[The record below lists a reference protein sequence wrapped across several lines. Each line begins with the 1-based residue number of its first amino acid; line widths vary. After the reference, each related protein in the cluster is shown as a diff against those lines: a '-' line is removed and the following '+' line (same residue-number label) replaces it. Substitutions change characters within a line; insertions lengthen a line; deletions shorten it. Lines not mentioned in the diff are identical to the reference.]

1 MNGQIGKFLFLIS
14 EFLISIAPPPV
25 SITFTVVWLQ
35 STIQSRKLMVTQF
48 QNENKNITWAQDF
61 PRHLSIWNCPQ
72 QMGNSNSEQWP
83 SFLNKGKLG
92 TYHDRALRTF
102 LKRRRKRYTYIT
114 AAKALLYTGS
124 RWQKHY
130 KWVAPAKGKEHTKV
144 EGESLKGCVEWINFS
159 RSRLFRNLRL
169 LLKESILKF
178 CDMSNELG

>member
-1 MNGQIGKFLFLIS
+1 
-14 EFLISIAPPPV
+14 
-25 SITFTVVWLQ
+25 
-35 STIQSRKLMVTQF
+35 MVTQF

-83 SFLNKGKLG
+83 SFLTKGKLG

-144 EGESLKGCVEWINFS
+144 EGESLKGCVEWINLDQVNKPKVLDSLQHQSQSGRAAVASTS
-159 RSRLFRNLRL
+159 RMGIKSSDKRN
-169 LLKESILKF
+169 
-178 CDMSNELG
+178 